1 MDMQQVSTTTPASA
15 LAGEDVEMYSG
26 DGSKSSGLA
35 PKRVWQAE
43 TMTSWLNAN
52 KNDEADTGDQG
63 VTEHLPGCM
72 KEDYFR
78 DEVTI
83 LKTVDLN

>member
-1 MDMQQVSTTTPASA
+1 MDMQQVSTTTPASKA
-15 LAGEDVEMYSG
+15 LGSEDVEMYSG

-35 PKRVWQAE
+35 PKRVLQAD
-43 TMTSWLNAN
+43 TMTSWFSAA
-52 KNDEADTGDQG
+52 KQDEEDQG

-83 LKTVDLN
+83 LKTVDLK